1 VVPSYAP
8 PKLLLTQWT
17 YSVNS
22 CLDDVDDEVRDRA
35 AFNLKLMQDEPLAN
49 TFVRDGAPQV
59 LRSSSGGSR
68 LELMSAWTDSTFSLD
83 ALESRLAA
91 YIADTSS
98 AEQPFDLTAVPKV
111 SKEQVLEQAR
121 GASPPSP
128 SSDLPRWRWLT
139 FSSHART

>member
-1 VVPSYAP
+1 M
-8 PKLLLTQWT
+8 WT
-17 YSVNS
+17 SCS

-49 TFVRDGAPQV
+49 TFVRDGELIAALSESKGSV
-59 LRSSSGGSR
+59 AYASLRR
-68 LELMSAWTDSTFSLD
+68 TDSTFSLD

-91 YIADTSS
+91 YIADTTS

-121 GASPPSP
+121 GTLLSFFGFECTLGSAGA
-128 SSDLPRWRWLT
+128 
-139 FSSHART
+139 HAP

>member
-1 VVPSYAP
+1 M
-8 PKLLLTQWT
+8 
-17 YSVNS
+17 NS

-49 TFVRDGAPQV
+49 TFVRDGTSPSPSFS
-59 LRSSSGGSR
+59 LREVAAGADASS
-68 LELMSAWTDSTFSLD
+68 TDSTFSLD

-98 AEQPFDLTAVPKV
+98 AEQPFDLAAVPKV

-121 GASPPSP
+121 GAFSSFPPP
-128 SSDLPRWRWLT
+128 VDLPRWR
-139 FSSHART
+139 